1 MSKVYGK
8 QLLYTLIWV
17 KKRKYKKETIVL
29 NKKHILAES
38 VLFKGLRPPLLEQ
51 IAGLA
56 SVKKFQ
62 RGESIFFEGDKAT
75 GFYMVGQGRVKIY
88 KMSLDGKEQIL
99 HIFGPGEPFGEVPVF
114 HGTPFPANAI
124 SIEPSTMLFFP
135 RQDFIDLLNSTPSLA
150 LSMLAVLSMRL
161 RRFAA
166 QIESLSLKEVPA
178 RLAAHL
184 IYLAEEQKNIG
195 VVTLDIPKG
204 QLASLLGTSP
214 ETLSRIF
221 TKMSNEGLIRVKGK
235 RIELLQYDSLLEK

>member
-1 MSKVYGK
+1 M
-8 QLLYTLIWV
+8 
-17 KKRKYKKETIVL
+17 L
-29 NKKHILAES
+29 NKKNVPEES
-38 VLFKGLRPPLLEQ
+38 VLFKGLPPHLLEQ
-51 IAGLA
+51 IAELA

-62 RGESIFFEGDKAT
+62 RGESIFFEGDEAT

-114 HGTPFPANAI
+114 HGNPFPANAI

-135 RQDFIDLLNSTPSLA
+135 RQGFIDLINSTPSLA

-184 IYLAEEQKNIG
+184 IYLTEEQKRTDHVI
-195 VVTLDIPKG
+195 LDIPKG

-221 TKMSNEGLIRVKGK
+221 TKMSNEGVIRVKGK
-235 RIELLQYDSLLEK
+235 EIELLEYQILLER

>member
-1 MSKVYGK
+1 MLNKK
-8 QLLYTLIWV
+8 QLL
-17 KKRKYKKETIVL
+17 
-29 NKKHILAES
+29 AES
-38 VLFKGLRPPLLEQ
+38 ILFKGLSPSLLDQ
-51 IAGLA
+51 IAELA
-56 SVKKFQ
+56 SVKTFQ
-62 RGESIFFEGDKAT
+62 RNESIFFEGDQAT

-124 SIEPSTMLFFP
+124 SIESSTMLFFP
-135 RQDFIDLLNSTPSLA
+135 RQGFIDLINSTPSLA

-184 IYLAEEQKNIG
+184 IYLTEEQNRTDH
-195 VVTLDIPKG
+195 VTLDIPKG

-235 RIELLQYDSLLEK
+235 RIELLQYDTLLEK

>member
-1 MSKVYGK
+1 MFNKK
-8 QLLYTLIWV
+8 QLLNQSI
-17 KKRKYKKETIVL
+17 
-29 NKKHILAES
+29 
-38 VLFKGLRPPLLEQ
+38 LFKGLSPALLEQ
-51 IAGLA
+51 IADLA
-56 SVKKFQ
+56 SIKKFQ

-114 HGTPFPANAI
+114 HGRPFPANAI
-124 SIEPSTMLFFP
+124 SIEASTMLFFP
-135 RQDFIDLLNSTPSLA
+135 RQRFIELINSTPSLA

-166 QIESLSLKEVPA
+166 QVESLSLKEVPA

-184 IYLAEEQKNIG
+184 IYLTEEQNNTSM
-195 VVTLDIPKG
+195 VRLDIPKG

-221 TKMSNEGLIRVKGK
+221 TKMSNEGIIRVKGK
-235 RIELLQYDSLLEK
+235 EIELLEYQILLER

>member
-1 MSKVYGK
+1 M
-8 QLLYTLIWV
+8 
-17 KKRKYKKETIVL
+17 L
-29 NKKHILAES
+29 NKIQLLAES
-38 VLFKGLRPPLLEQ
+38 VLFKGLPPALLQ
-51 IAGLA
+51 QLA
-56 SVKKFQ
+56 DSAVIKKFR
-62 RGESIFFEGDKAT
+62 RGESIFFEGDEAR
-75 GFYMVGQGRVKIY
+75 GFYMVGQGRVKIF

-114 HGTPFPANAI
+114 HGSPYPANAV
-124 SIEPSTMLFFP
+124 SMDPSAMLFFP
-135 RQDFIDLLNSTPSLA
+135 RQKFIDLINSTPSLA

-184 IYLAEEQKNIG
+184 LYLAEEQRNTE

-204 QLASLLGTSP
+204 QLASLLGTAP

-221 TKMSNEGLIRVKGK
+221 TKMSKEGLIRVSGK
-235 RIELLQYDSLLEK
+235 KIELLCYDRLAER